1 MDNKPVKI
9 KLNVTIE
16 QYINAY
22 AEKVKNKI
30 LNNEVKININPES
43 SYNLIKCDY
52 CGSCYPFNETKTI
65 IKNNRL
71 STYCLNHF
79 NKNMEIEQKSY
90 IQKILEEEIDKFIK
104 NEREKEND

>member
-1 MDNKPVKI
+1 MEEKMI

-30 LNNEVKININPES
+30 LNNEVKININPKS
-43 SYNLIKCDY
+43 IYNVIKCDY
-52 CGSCYPFNETKTI
+52 CGLCYPFNEIKTI

-71 STYCLNHF
+71 NAYCLNHF

-104 NEREKEND
+104 NERGKEND